1 MCRYGRVC
9 DAGTVV
15 GGDWCC
21 AWSNMTT
28 RFVVSLCLALA
39 ATVAI
44 HRLARRSGVTGSE
57 LRESLPG
64 DDVLP
69 EPKVEWTRATTISA
83 PRDKVWPWIVQ
94 MGFGRGGWY
103 TSEAFDRI
111 VWRIDNPSSDVI
123 LPQWQHPEVGDI
135 IPDGPGFAAYFRVTQ
150 IDDGEAI
157 VYRSIRHPYRGH
169 PVDPHDASA
178 LKCLEQGLVDGSLYL
193 DFSWVFVL
201 RAIDP
206 GSTRL
211 IVRTRASYERRWL
224 WLTEVPLGLVDL
236 LHVSMMFRGIT
247 RRAEGHRGRSP
258 RTSCTARQ

>member
-1 MCRYGRVC
+1 
-9 DAGTVV
+9 
-15 GGDWCC
+15 
-21 AWSNMTT
+21 MTT
-28 RFVVSLCLALA
+28 RSVVSLCLALA
-39 ATVAI
+39 ASVAI
-44 HRLARRSGVTGSE
+44 HRFARRSGVTGSE

-69 EPKVEWTRATTISA
+69 HPEVEWTRATTISA
-83 PRDKVWPWIVQ
+83 SPDKVWPWIVQ

-123 LPQWQHPEVGDI
+123 LTQWQHPEVGDI
-135 IPDGPGFAAYFRVTQ
+135 IPDGLGFAAYFRVIR

-169 PVDPHDASA
+169 PVDPDDASA
-178 LKCLEQGLVDGSLYL
+178 LMCLEQELVDGGLYL

-201 RAIDP
+201 KAVDP

-211 IVRTRASYERRWL
+211 VVRTRASYEPRWL
-224 WLTEVPLGLVDL
+224 WLAEVPLGLVDL

-247 RRAEGHRGRSP
+247 RRAVGRYGRPP
-258 RTSCTARQ
+258 RISSAIRL